1 MHDWNLGAFGFGN
14 SAWPEDRGPIPPCSC
29 TGGWG
34 GFDGSV
40 LKACLDLRIRDEQIL
55 LRIILLF
62 KA

>member
-1 MHDWNLGAFGFGN
+1 VA
-14 SAWPEDRGPIPPCSC
+14 
-29 TGGWG
+29 GGSRSHSTLQLYGGVG